1 MIISRFLNFRNSPKN
16 LKNAMFMHGLGIFCS
31 GNVFMKKYYTIF
43 DVETFRIGIGKIISP
58 ISVVQEIPD
67 DESSD

>member
-1 MIISRFLNFRNSPKN
+1 
-16 LKNAMFMHGLGIFCS
+16 
-31 GNVFMKKYYTIF
+31 MKKYYTIF